1 VNDMS
6 YSVYKAERLQRRRRR
21 RLLLGVVGLF
31 VVVGVVVGSSYLWL
45 YLQWQ
50 KTQIDDP
57 DLSAV
62 LSSTPL
68 TNPYP
73 VPAGTMNVLILGID
87 NLGGTAI
94 RSDSMMVLHVDPA
107 GNYLSVLSLPRDLR
121 VEVPGS
127 GTNKLNFAYAHG
139 GAELAIQTV
148 ELLTGVDITHYME
161 ISWSAFKSL
170 TDAVGGVY
178 MDVDKRYYNSDATVA
193 NAIDI
198 VPGYQLLSGS
208 QALDL
213 CRWRHDSN
221 MDFGRQLRQQRF
233 LAALRE
239 QAMGWDLGFKLPGLI
254 DALTSN
260 IRTTISF
267 EEIRNLIY
275 WALTDLGG
283 GNIRQVT
290 IVGDIQTIEGVSY
303 VIPADGVL
311 EQRIQQLMT
320 PAAIGSDA
328 QTTVGTTPA
337 GVGVNTNTVTEPVEP
352 VDSSMFITDA
362 NLIRESP
369 MWKTIASQVSFAVM
383 APGYV
388 PEGYI
393 YFQKN
398 PENGGTYDIDTGGG
412 TAKGLKLVYQ
422 LNRDGQAFGQYL
434 GIMETDWVNA
444 PAASPGQQVI
454 YNGTTFTIVG
464 TYDSTERVWWVKD
477 GVLYWVSNTISHYLK
492 PSELVKMAASMIPI
506 PSGATP

>member
-1 VNDMS
+1 MS
-6 YSVYKAERLQRRRRR
+6 YNVYKAERLRRRRRR
-21 RLLLGVVGLF
+21 RLLYAVVGLLVAVA
-31 VVVGVVVGSSYLWL
+31 VVVGGSYLWL

-57 DLSAV
+57 DLSSV

-73 VPAGTMNVLILGID
+73 VPAGTMNILILGID

-107 GNYLSVLSLPRDLR
+107 SNYLSVLSLPRDLR

-127 GTNKLNFAYAHG
+127 GLQKLNYAYAHG

-148 ELLTGVDITHYME
+148 ELLTSVDITHYME
-161 ISWSAFKSL
+161 IGWSAFKSL

-178 MDVDKRYYNSDATVA
+178 IDVDKAYRNSDETVA
-193 NAIDI
+193 EPTDI
-198 VPGYQLLSGS
+198 KPGYQLLHGDDG
-208 QALDL
+208 LDYV
-213 CRWRHDSN
+213 RWRHDSN
-221 MDFGRQLRQQRF
+221 MDFGRQLRQQRY

-260 IRTTISF
+260 ISTTISF

-275 WALTDLGG
+275 WALTDLGS

-290 IVGDIQTIEGVSY
+290 IVGDIQTIEGASY
-303 VIPADGVL
+303 VIPKEGVL
-311 EQRIQQLMT
+311 EQKVQQLMT
-320 PAAIGSDA
+320 PPGAGSDP

-337 GVGVNTNTVTEPVEP
+337 AGGPNTDIVAEPVES
-352 VDSSMFITDA
+352 VDSSMFITDPNA
-362 NLIRESP
+362 IRDSA
-369 MWKTIASQVSFAVM
+369 MWRNIAAQAPFAVM
-383 APGYV
+383 APGYL

-398 PENGGTYDIDTGGG
+398 PENGGAYDIDTGGG

-434 GIMETDWVNA
+434 GIMETDWVEA
-444 PAASPGQQVI
+444 PAAGPGQQVV

-477 GVLYWVSNTISHYLK
+477 GVLYWVSNTISHYLN
-492 PSELVKMAASMIPI
+492 PSELIKVAASMITI
-506 PSGATP
+506 PSGGVQ

>member
-1 VNDMS
+1 MS
-6 YSVYKAERLQRRRRR
+6 YNVYKAERLRRRRRR
-21 RLLLGVVGLF
+21 RLLYGLVGLL
-31 VVVGVVVGSSYLWL
+31 VAVGVAVGGSYLWL

-57 DLSAV
+57 DLSSV

-73 VPAGTMNVLILGID
+73 VPAGTMNILVLGID
-87 NLGGTAI
+87 NTGGTAI

-107 GNYLSVLSLPRDLR
+107 SNYLSVLSLPRDLR

-148 ELLTGVDITHYME
+148 EGLTGVDVTHYME
-161 ISWSAFKSL
+161 IDWNAFRSL

-178 MDVDKRYYNSDATVA
+178 IDVDKAYWNADETVA
-193 NAIDI
+193 EPTFIR
-198 VPGYQLLSGS
+198 PGYQLLHG
-208 QALDL
+208 ADGLDYV
-213 CRWRHDSN
+213 RWRHDSN
-221 MDFGRQLRQQRF
+221 MDFGRQLRQQRY

-260 IRTTISF
+260 IRTTITF

-275 WALTDLGG
+275 WALTDLGS

-303 VIPADGVL
+303 VIPKEGVL
-311 EQRIQQLMT
+311 QQKVQQLMT
-320 PAAIGSDA
+320 PSTAGGDP
-328 QTTVGTTPA
+328 QTTVGTAPA
-337 GVGVNTNTVTEPVEP
+337 TGGANINTVTEPVEP
-352 VDSSMFITDA
+352 VDSSGFITSPD
-362 NLIRESP
+362 LIRDSA
-369 MWKTIASQVSFAVM
+369 MWKSIAAQVPFVVM
-383 APGYV
+383 APGYI

-393 YFQKN
+393 YFDKN
-398 PENGGTYDIDTGGG
+398 PEEGGAYDIDTGGG

-434 GIMETDWVNA
+434 GIMETDWLNA
-444 PAASPGQQVI
+444 PAAGPGQQVV

-464 TYDSTERVWWVKD
+464 TYDSTERVWWAKD

-492 PSELVKMAASMIPI
+492 ASELVKVAASMITI
-506 PSGATP
+506 PTSGAQ